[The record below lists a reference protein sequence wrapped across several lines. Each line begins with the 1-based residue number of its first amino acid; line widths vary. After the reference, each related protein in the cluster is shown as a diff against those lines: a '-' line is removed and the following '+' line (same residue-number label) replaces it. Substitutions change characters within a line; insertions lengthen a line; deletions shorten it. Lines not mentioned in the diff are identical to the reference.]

1 MYKIL
6 LQMNQPTKKKL
17 HHENVNLIYAKH
29 YNSMTRYIM
38 KKKNSPNVPTNK
50 RCNIL
55 LISHNLT
62 QVCLYIIYNM
72 FVCLDPLKQIV

>member
-1 MYKIL
+1 MSIIFTKTKIKNDNVQDMYKIL

-38 KKKNSPNVPTNK
+38 KKKIPQMYQ
-50 RCNIL
+50 
-55 LISHNLT
+55 LT
-62 QVCLYIIYNM
+62 KGIIYY
-72 FVCLDPLKQIV
+72 

>member
-38 KKKNSPNVPTNK
+38 KKKKKIPQMYQ
-50 RCNIL
+50 
-55 LISHNLT
+55 LT
-62 QVCLYIIYNM
+62 KGIIYY
-72 FVCLDPLKQIV
+72 